1 MGSWARPDGDRAAP
15 RGAAPGD
22 PGSPPAET
30 LPSAPAAPG
39 IRVASAHGPDPD
51 SALDAALAGLPP
63 AAELGFVILFA
74 SPGYDPHAL
83 AAGLAARLPGIGHAG
98 GTTAGEIGPDGLDEG
113 SLVLVAFPREGFA
126 VEAGLIADLRAFT
139 VEHGAEVV
147 WPLQARLAERARAIP
162 DGACFAMTFLDG
174 MCRREEVVV
183 AALQRCL
190 DNMPLVGGSCGDG
203 LAFGRTWVFHGGR
216 AHTNAGVLVLIHTD
230 RPFELV
236 RSEHFEPTDV
246 KLVVTECDGETRTVS
261 EINAEPAALAYADAV
276 GLDGEFLGPLSFA
289 SHPVLVRVGGEY
301 YSRSI
306 QKMNEDGSLSFFC
319 AIDTG
324 VVLTAARPV
333 DLVGALGRALGEV
346 DKAVGGI
353 DALIGFDCVLRRLD
367 AQNRQVL
374 RQVEDLYRHH
384 RVVGFNTYGEQY
396 RSMHLNQTFTGVAIG
411 RREAAR

>member
-1 MGSWARPDGDRAAP
+1 MKAESGIPTGPAGGAARAGPAGGMTAVAARPARSSGGIVTVSAHADCVSTALDQIAGVL
-15 RGAAPGD
+15 GD
-22 PGSPPAET
+22 PGA
-30 LPSAPAAPG
+30 
-39 IRVASAHGPDPD
+39 I
-51 SALDAALAGLPP
+51 
-63 AAELGFVILFA
+63 GFLLVFA
-74 SPGYDPHAL
+74 SPVYDPADL
-83 AAGLAARLPGIGHAG
+83 AAGLTDRFPGIGHAG
-98 GTTAGEIGPDGLDEG
+98 GTTAGEIGPEGLDEG
-113 SLVLVAFPREGFA
+113 SLVVVALPRDGFV
-126 VEAGLIADLRAFT
+126 VEAALLPDLRSFT
-139 VEHGAEVV
+139 VEQGPEIV
-147 WPLQARLAERARAIP
+147 WPLQSRLARRTAGLAE
-162 DGACFAMTFLDG
+162 GATFAMTFLDG

-203 LAFGRTWVFHGGR
+203 LDFRNTWVFHDGQ
-216 AHTNAGVLVLIHTD
+216 AWNNAGILVLIHTD
-230 RPFELV
+230 HPFELI

-261 EINAEPAALAYADAV
+261 EINAEPASLAYAEAV
-276 GLDGEFLGPLSFA
+276 GLDGATLGPLSFA

-353 DALIGFDCVLRRLD
+353 EALIGFDCVLRRLD
-367 AQNRQVL
+367 AQNRQVI
-374 RQVEDLYRHH
+374 RQVNDLYLKH

-396 RSMHLNQTFTGVAIG
+396 RTMHLNQTFTGVAIG
-411 RREAAR
+411 RREALR